1 MSSAEEQTTSAEPA
15 ASGGATN
22 PKLAELREQV
32 LTALKV
38 VHDPEIPVNIVDL
51 GLVYDV
57 DVRENGHVD
66 ITMTLTTMGCPVQD
80 MIQSDAELAVM
91 RVDGV
96 SRANVEIIWSPPW
109 GMDKV
114 TDDGRKQLRMFGFS
128 V

>member
-1 MSSAEEQTTSAEPA
+1 MENTNRTEELKSA
-15 ASGGATN
+15 
-22 PKLAELREQV
+22 V
-32 LTALKV
+32 LESLKV

-57 DVRENGHVD
+57 RVAEDGAVEVD
-66 ITMTLTTMGCPVQD
+66 MTLTTMGCPVQD

-96 SRANVEIIWSPPW
+96 SRANVEFVWSPPW

-114 TDDGRKQLRMFGFS
+114 TEDGRKQLRMFGFS

>member
-1 MSSAEEQTTSAEPA
+1 METNQTTEGLKSAILE
-15 ASGGATN
+15 S
-22 PKLAELREQV
+22 LR
-32 LTALKV
+32 V

-57 DVRENGHVD
+57 RVADDGAVEVD
-66 ITMTLTTMGCPVQD
+66 MTLTSMGCPVQD

-96 SRANVEIIWSPPW
+96 SRVNVEFVWSPAW

-128 V
+128 L

>member
-1 MSSAEEQTTSAEPA
+1 METNDSTDGLKSAILES
-15 ASGGATN
+15 
-22 PKLAELREQV
+22 LR
-32 LTALKV
+32 V

-57 DVRENGHVD
+57 RVADDGAVEVD
-66 ITMTLTTMGCPVQD
+66 MTLTSMGCPVQD

-96 SRANVEIIWSPPW
+96 SRVNVEFVWSPPW
-109 GMDKV
+109 GKDKV
-114 TDDGRKQLRMFGFS
+114 KIGRAH

>member
-1 MSSAEEQTTSAEPA
+1 MTEKTDTA
-15 ASGGATN
+15 ALKAAIIDS
-22 PKLAELREQV
+22 
-32 LTALKV
+32 LKV
-38 VHDPEIPVNIVDL
+38 VHDPEIPINIVDL

-57 DVRENGHVD
+57 RVEDDGAVEVD
-66 ITMTLTTMGCPVQD
+66 MTLTTMGCPVQD

-96 SRANVEIIWSPPW
+96 SRVNVEIIWSPPW

-128 V
+128 L

>member
-1 MSSAEEQTTSAEPA
+1 MILLPCGMTEKVDTQALKA
-15 ASGGATN
+15 AS
-22 PKLAELREQV
+22 LDS
-32 LTALKV
+32 LKE

-57 DVRENGHVD
+57 RVQEDGAVEVD
-66 ITMTLTTMGCPVQD
+66 MTLTTMGCPVQD

-109 GMDKV
+109 AMDKV

-128 V
+128 L

>member
-1 MSSAEEQTTSAEPA
+1 MSDA
-15 ASGGATN
+15 AATETL
-22 PKLAELREQV
+22 KASIIES
-32 LTALKV
+32 LKV
-38 VHDPEIPVNIVDL
+38 VHDPEIPINIVDL

-57 DVRENGHVD
+57 RVEDDGAVEVD
-66 ITMTLTTMGCPVQD
+66 MTLTTMGCPVQD

-96 SRANVEIIWSPPW
+96 SRVNVEIVWSPPW
-109 GMDKV
+109 TMDKV

>member
-1 MSSAEEQTTSAEPA
+1 MEE
-15 ASGGATN
+15 TN
-22 PKLAELREQV
+22 PTDALRAAV
-32 LTALKV
+32 LESLKV

-57 DVRENGHVD
+57 RVADDGAVEVD
-66 ITMTLTTMGCPVQD
+66 MTLTSMGCPVQD

-96 SRANVEIIWSPPW
+96 SRANVEFVWSPPW

-114 TDDGRKQLRMFGFS
+114 SEDGRKQLRMFGFS